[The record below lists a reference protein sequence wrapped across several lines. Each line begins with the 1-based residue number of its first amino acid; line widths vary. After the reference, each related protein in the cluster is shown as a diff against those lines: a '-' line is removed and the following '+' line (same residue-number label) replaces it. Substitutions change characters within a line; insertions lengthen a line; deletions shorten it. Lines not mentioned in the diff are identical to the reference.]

1 MALNNM
7 KTATIT
13 FHAPNNNGSF
23 LQAYALQKYLTT
35 RFEDI
40 ENEIIDFQP
49 ESQQQQYAV
58 FRKIYSKKDI
68 LRNLI
73 SIRHYRALSKRFSSF
88 SEMREKYLKMTKRC
102 TTTEEALKIADNYD
116 LVIAGSDQIWNTTA
130 RDFSEAFF
138 LPGISKKSTY
148 AVSCGPHL
156 NEVDCDR
163 ICSAMESFE
172 NVSVRENDTKDFL
185 EKHTKRSIET
195 VLDPTFLLT
204 KEDYS
209 ELYEKK
215 RILKERYVLLYTINY
230 DEDALKQAV
239 SVAERLG
246 GKIVVP
252 FTGYSAIKA
261 KKYGI
266 KVMWDVAPDVF
277 LNLIENAECVCS
289 NSFHGIAFSIIFK
302 KEFYRV
308 GTMDQTGKIKKDDR
322 IDNILNWCGLSN
334 RNYGETNGNGKI
346 DYIQVE
352 HTLNTLRN
360 RSNQYIYNM
369 LIN

>member
-23 LQAYALQKYLTT
+23 LQAYALQKYITT
-35 RFEDI
+35 HFDDV

-49 ESQQQQYAV
+49 ESQQQQYAI
-58 FRKIYSKKDI
+58 FRKIHSKKDI

-73 SIRHYRALSKRFSSF
+73 SFWHYKALSKRFLAF

-102 TTTEEALKIADNYD
+102 TTTEEALKIAGNYD

-148 AVSCGPHL
+148 AVSCGSHL

-163 ICSAMESFE
+163 ICSAMEAFE
-172 NVSVRENDTKDFL
+172 NVSVREIDTREFL

-209 ELYEKK
+209 GLYDKE
-215 RILKERYVLLYTINY
+215 RILKEKYIFLYTINY
-230 DEDALKQAV
+230 DEDALKQTV
-239 SVAERLG
+239 RVAERLG
-246 GKIVVP
+246 EK
-252 FTGYSAIKA
+252 
-261 KKYGI
+261 
-266 KVMWDVAPDVF
+266 
-277 LNLIENAECVCS
+277 L
-289 NSFHGIAFSIIFK
+289 
-302 KEFYRV
+302 
-308 GTMDQTGKIKKDDR
+308 
-322 IDNILNWCGLSN
+322 
-334 RNYGETNGNGKI
+334 
-346 DYIQVE
+346 
-352 HTLNTLRN
+352 
-360 RSNQYIYNM
+360 
-369 LIN
+369 